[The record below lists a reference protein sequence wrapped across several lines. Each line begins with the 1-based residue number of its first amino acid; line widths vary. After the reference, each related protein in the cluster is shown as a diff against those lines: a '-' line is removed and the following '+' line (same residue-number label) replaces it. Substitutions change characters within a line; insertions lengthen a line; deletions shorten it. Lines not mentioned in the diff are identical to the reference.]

1 MTNVCTMRS
10 LFILC
15 FIASFNNL
23 ASAEAIAIFDED
35 NGLKIGLRGK
45 SFTVSFPMD
54 EEEYTDTFIFG
65 SDGSFTMDFFSEIEN
80 SFGFYL
86 DLLGILFFANFSG
99 SLPSNSFTFSFYGI
113 YLKSEIFGI
122 SIIDFTGSK
131 HIGHFSGTEVE
142 EKI

>member
-15 FIASFNNL
+15 FIASFTNL
-23 ASAEAIAIFDED
+23 ASAEAIAILDED

-45 SFTVSFPMD
+45 SFTVNFPMD
-54 EEEYTDTFIFG
+54 EEVYTDTFIFG

-80 SFGFYL
+80 SSGFYL

-99 SLPSNSFTFSFYGI
+99 SLPSNSFNFSFYGI
-113 YLKSEIFGI
+113 YLNSEIFGI
-122 SIIDFTGSK
+122 SIIDFISSK
-131 HIGHFSGTEVE
+131 HIGHFSGTEVKE
-142 EKI
+142 EI

>member
-1 MTNVCTMRS
+1 MRS

-15 FIASFNNL
+15 FIASFSNL
-23 ASAEAIAIFDED
+23 ASAEAIAILAED

-45 SFTVSFPMD
+45 SFTVNFLMD
-54 EEEYTDTFIFG
+54 EEEYTDIFIFG

-80 SFGFYL
+80 SSGFYL

-99 SLPSNSFTFSFYGI
+99 SLPSNAFIFSFYGI
-113 YLKSEIFGI
+113 CLNSEISGI

-131 HIGHFSGTEVE
+131 YIGHFSGTEVK

>member
-1 MTNVCTMRS
+1 MMNVCTMRS

-15 FIASFNNL
+15 FIASFTNL
-23 ASAEAIAIFDED
+23 ASAEAIAILDED

-65 SDGSFTMDFFSEIEN
+65 SDGSFTMDYFSEIEN
-80 SFGFYL
+80 SSGFYM

-113 YLKSEIFGI
+113 YFNSVIFGI
-122 SIIDFTGSK
+122 SIIDFIGSK
-131 HIGHFSGTEVE
+131 HIGNFSGTEVKE
-142 EKI
+142 ET

>member
-15 FIASFNNL
+15 FIASFTNL
-23 ASAEAIAIFDED
+23 ASAEAIAILDED
-35 NGLKIGLRGK
+35 NGLTIGLRGK
-45 SFTVSFPMD
+45 SFTVNFPMD
-54 EEEYTDTFIFG
+54 DEEYTDILIFG

-80 SFGFYL
+80 SSGFYL
-86 DLLGILFFANFSG
+86 DLLGIFFFANFSG

-113 YLKSEIFGI
+113 YLNSEIFGM

-131 HIGHFSGTEVE
+131 HIGHFSGTEVKE
-142 EKI
+142 QI

>member
-15 FIASFNNL
+15 FIAFFTNL
-23 ASAEAIAIFDED
+23 ASAEAIAILDED
-35 NGLKIGLRGK
+35 NGLKIGPRWSVGVG
-45 SFTVSFPMD
+45 TCVAD
-54 EEEYTDTFIFG
+54 EEEYTDILIFG

-80 SFGFYL
+80 SSGFYL

-113 YLKSEIFGI
+113 YLSSQRSSSAPEAFPA
-122 SIIDFTGSK
+122 
-131 HIGHFSGTEVE
+131 
-142 EKI
+142 

>member
-15 FIASFNNL
+15 FIASFTNL
-23 ASAEAIAIFDED
+23 ASAEAITILDED

-45 SFTVSFPMD
+45 SFTVNFPMD

-65 SDGSFTMDFFSEIEN
+65 SDGSFVMGFFSEIEN
-80 SFGFYL
+80 SSGFYL

-99 SLPSNSFTFSFYGI
+99 SLPTNSFSFSFYGI
-113 YLKSEIFGI
+113 YLNSEIFGI
-122 SIIDFTGSK
+122 SIIDFTGLK
-131 HIGHFSGTEVE
+131 HIGHFGGTEVE
-142 EKI
+142 EII